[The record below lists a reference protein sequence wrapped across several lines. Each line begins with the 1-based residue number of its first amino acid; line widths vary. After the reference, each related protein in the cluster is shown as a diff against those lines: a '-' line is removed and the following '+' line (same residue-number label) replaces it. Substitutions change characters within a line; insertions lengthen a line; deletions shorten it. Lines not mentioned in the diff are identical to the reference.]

1 MDPGGM
7 VWLVAARER
16 TLTVKQLKDLAEL
29 NRLHFER
36 GEEGYV
42 ALDWSERMD
51 VALEKKRALRHE
63 QVERWRRGRRRK
75 EGRSEW
81 LRCRK
86 AGGVDGDDGA
96 GDGGGGV
103 RGGGAGDCAGGLGAP
118 VQSAGPGAMCLQ
130 RGCGGG
136 AGAAGGAAGRGA
148 GGVGGGAGETWQLVQ
163 RRRTDG

>member
-1 MDPGGM
+1 MSMDPGGM

-63 QVERWRRGRRRK
+63 QVERWQARQAA
-75 EGRSEW
+75 E
-81 LRCRK
+81 
-86 AGGVDGDDGA
+86 
-96 GDGGGGV
+96 
-103 RGGGAGDCAGGLGAP
+103 GGA
-118 VQSAGPGAMCLQ
+118 
-130 RGCGGG
+130 
-136 AGAAGGAAGRGA
+136 
-148 GGVGGGAGETWQLVQ
+148 E
-163 RRRTDG
+163 